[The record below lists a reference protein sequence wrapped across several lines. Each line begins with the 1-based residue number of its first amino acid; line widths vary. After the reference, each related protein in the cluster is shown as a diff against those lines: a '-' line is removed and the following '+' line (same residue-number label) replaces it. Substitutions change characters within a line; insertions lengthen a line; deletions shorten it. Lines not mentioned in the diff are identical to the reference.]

1 MPPTLLHDFVNVTI
15 ENFTIVRC
23 RLPITYSD
31 NEIVKFING
40 SADRFSSK
48 NYQILVKVMIQMLYH
63 CSRKLL
69 FISGVI
75 IVCTPM
81 RFVVYWYMRA

>member
-1 MPPTLLHDFVNVTI
+1 MPPTLLHDLVDFSI

-40 SADRFSSK
+40 SADRLSSK
-48 NYQILVKVMIQMLYH
+48 NYQILVKVTIQTLYH

-81 RFVVYWYMRA
+81 RFIVYCYMRA